1 MRGCRILLDG
11 SWRTGVRLLSMLRD
25 QSGASAAEYA
35 LLLAVIGG
43 AVALGS
49 LNLGRAVGQGV
60 NRARDCI
67 NKTNGAQD
75 WGLCRPARGT

>member
-1 MRGCRILLDG
+1 MAMLWKILGDD
-11 SWRTGVRLLSMLRD
+11 T
-25 QSGASAAEYA
+25 GASASEYA

-49 LNLGRAVGQGV
+49 LNLGRGVGRGID
-60 NRARDCI
+60 RARDCI

-75 WGLCRPARGT
+75 WGLCKPGTRGG

>member
-1 MRGCRILLDG
+1 MTRM
-11 SWRTGVRLLSMLRD
+11 WAMLAD
-25 QSGASAAEYA
+25 DAGASASDYA
-35 LLLAVIGG
+35 LLLGVIGG

-49 LNLGRAVGQGV
+49 LNLGRAVGIGI

-75 WGLCRPARGT
+75 WGLCKPGTRGG